1 MESTISRR
9 AFVGAAG
16 AAAAAGMLA
25 GVAGQGAGQALAEDC
40 AYQTE
45 FEGETENIPPVEPPA
60 SWDYEADIVVVGAG
74 GGMTGALRALDLGA
88 SAIVLEKLPT
98 TGGETQEA
106 CVFAFTSGNQCQLDA
121 GLPDVTEDLRQK
133 FYSAAPFGAK
143 QHPFIDNVIQGAKD
157 MVAWYTDN
165 GLEWEPGECVND
177 EKVYAVCPKGS
188 AVNRM
193 NYRSMS
199 YLTDWLADQIQQ
211 KGGQIL
217 TSTEAQALVMEDG
230 AVVGVQAT
238 DENDATIYVKAD
250 RGVLISTNGIAGNRA
265 MLAKY
270 APDALR
276 CKVEVAGHFVD
287 GKGIRMGLGAGAGF
301 GGYNQFGL
309 FDGGL
314 DSMPWDYLLYAAG
327 IQVCRQPWLGIDV
340 HGDRYPYGTTGLSG
354 FTAQGKL
361 LHNLPGCQGYVIFD
375 DDWYENSL
383 GFDQQMCRI
392 PLDASIFG
400 EEQLERIPESMRDY
414 HANAQQAIDDGLIE
428 SADTIEEL
436 AEKLGLVP
444 EVLVKAVDDYNA
456 IVEAGED
463 PDGPYAEHPE
473 YLKPIQKAPFHGAK
487 QGAMLYATSAGLD
500 TDENMQV
507 VDTQGQPIPG
517 LYATGAAVARDVQV
531 CGSSCFANTSAF
543 LAVNHALA

>member
-1 MESTISRR
+1 MDTSISRR
-9 AFVGAAG
+9 TFVETAG
-16 AAAAAGMLA
+16 IAAAACAVTA
-25 GVAGQGAGQALAEDC
+25 GAGATSAMAENC
-40 AYQTE
+40 AYQTQ
-45 FEGETENIPPVEPPA
+45 FEGETENIAPVEPPA
-60 SWDYEADIVVVGAG
+60 SWDYEADVVVIGAG
-74 GGMTGALRALDLGA
+74 GGMSGALRALDLGA
-88 SAIVLEKLPT
+88 SAIVIEKLPT

-133 FYSAAPFGAK
+133 FYGGAPFGAK
-143 QHPFIDNVIQGAKD
+143 QHPFIDNVMQGAKD
-157 MVAWYTDN
+157 LIAWTTEL
-165 GLEWEPGECVND
+165 GFEWEPGECVND

-193 NYRSMS
+193 NYRSMA
-199 YLTDWLADQIQQ
+199 YLTDWLAEQIQA

-217 TSTEAQALVMEDG
+217 TSTEAEALVMDAG
-230 AVVGVQAT
+230 AAVGVQCTAE
-238 DENDATIYVKAD
+238 DGSTIYVKANK
-250 RGVLISTNGIAGNRA
+250 GVLVATNGIAGNRA

-314 DSMPWDYLLYAAG
+314 DSMPWDYLLYSAG
-327 IQVCRQPWLGIDV
+327 IQLCRQPWLGIDV

-354 FTAQGKL
+354 FTGQGKL
-361 LHNLPGCQGYVIFD
+361 LRGLPGCQGYVIFD

-392 PLDASIFG
+392 PLDESIFG
-400 EEQLERIPESMRDY
+400 AEQMERIPESMRDY
-414 HANAQQAIDDGLIE
+414 HANAQEAIDSGLIE

-436 AEKLGLVP
+436 AEKLGLDP
-444 EVLVKAVDDYNA
+444 EVLTKAVDDYNA

-473 YLKPIQKAPFHGAK
+473 YLKPIVKAPFHGAK

-500 TDENMQV
+500 TNENMQV
-507 VDTQGQPIPG
+507 MDTQGNVIPG
-517 LYATGAAVARDVQV
+517 LYACGAAAARDVQV
-531 CGSSCFANTSAF
+531 CGSSCFANVSAF
-543 LAVNHALA
+543 LAAGNALA

>member
-1 MESTISRR
+1 MESISRR
-9 AFVGAAG
+9 TFVGAAG
-16 AAAAAGMLA
+16 MTAAA
-25 GVAGQGAGQALAEDC
+25 VAGAPVLQGMAMAEDC

-45 FEGETENIPPVEPPA
+45 FEGETEDIAPVDPPA
-60 SWDYEADIVVVGAG
+60 SWDYEADIVVIGAG
-74 GGMTGALRALDLGA
+74 GGMSGALRALDLGA
-88 SAIVLEKLPT
+88 SAVVIEKLPS

-121 GLPDVTEDLRQK
+121 GLPDVTEDLRDK

-157 MVAWYTDN
+157 LIAWTTEQ
-165 GLEWEPGECVND
+165 GFEWEPGECVND

-199 YLTDWLADQIQQ
+199 FYTDWLARQIEDR
-211 KGGQIL
+211 GGQFL
-217 TSTEAQALVMEDG
+217 LSTEAQALVMDDG

-238 DENDATIYVKAD
+238 AEDGSTIHVKANK
-250 RGVLISTNGIAGNRA
+250 GVLISTNGIAGNRA

-270 APDALR
+270 APDGLR

-287 GKGIRMGLGAGAGF
+287 GKGIRMGLGAGANF
-301 GGYNQFGL
+301 GGYNQIGL

-314 DSMPWDYLLYAAG
+314 DSMPWDYMLYAAG
-327 IQVCRQPWLGIDV
+327 IQLCRQPWLGIDV

-361 LHNLPGCQGYVIFD
+361 LHNLPGRNGYVIFD

-414 HANAQQAIDDGLIE
+414 HANAQEAIDTGLIE

-436 AEKLGLVP
+436 AEKLGLDTQT
-444 EVLVKAVDDYNA
+444 LVDAVDNYNA
-456 IVEAGED
+456 IVDAGTD
-463 PDGPYAEHPE
+463 PDGPYADHPE
-473 YLKPIQKAPFHGAK
+473 YLKPIKKAPFHGAK

-500 TDENMQV
+500 TNEYMQV
-507 VDTQGQPIPG
+507 MDTKGQVIPG

-543 LAVNHALA
+543 LAVNNELGA